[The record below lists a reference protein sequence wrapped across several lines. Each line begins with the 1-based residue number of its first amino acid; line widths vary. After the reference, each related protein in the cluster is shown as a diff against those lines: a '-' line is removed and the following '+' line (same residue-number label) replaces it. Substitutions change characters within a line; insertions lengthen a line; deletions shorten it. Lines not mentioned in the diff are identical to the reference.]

1 MVNRSAR
8 RLSRVAGHAAV
19 AIALGLGAA
28 IAATAPAQAAT
39 TVQVVDNA
47 PTKDDCYRLMNNI
60 VADAK
65 NCYPD
70 PKLSYRWDGYATWY

>member
-1 MVNRSAR
+1 MNRFPR

-19 AIALGLGAA
+19 AIALGLGGAVVAA
-28 IAATAPAQAAT
+28 APAQAAT
-39 TVQVVDNA
+39 TIQVVENA
-47 PTKDDCYRLMNNI
+47 PNRDECYRLMNNI

-70 PKLSYRWDGYATWY
+70 PTLAHRWDGYATWY